1 MLRRSAG
8 PHGALRRTAA
18 ALALALCLAAAGCA
32 HRGLNLPGPTDR
44 MGHDPAAPGPQV
56 AKKASPKAQPRRA
69 ERRQASA
76 AGDRV
81 AVAAGELV
89 GMNPLIVNG
98 EKHRYDCSGFVIAA
112 YAGAGLPLRG
122 STRDMYEKAEAWGLL
137 HEGRT
142 AKPGEVVFFDNTYD
156 RNHNRRRDDDLSH
169 IAIVERVLPDGT
181 MTLVHLGSDGVV
193 RIAMNLKHP
202 DVRVNDAGEV
212 INSYIRPSRD
222 AKTGPV
228 LTGALFRG
236 FAPLYDLPQG
246 EDDTGAVS
254 DLR

>member
-1 MLRRSAG
+1 MSAG
-8 PHGALRRTAA
+8 PLCRLA
-18 ALALALCLAAAGCA
+18 ALLVMVLIAAGCA
-32 HRGLNLPGPTDR
+32 HRGLNIPGPTDR

-56 AKKASPKAQPRRA
+56 AKKAPSKAQPRRV
-69 ERRQASA
+69 ERRAPAPAGQRVAAA
-76 AGDRV
+76 AG
-81 AVAAGELV
+81 ALV
-89 GMNPLIVNG
+89 GANPLVVDG
-98 EKHRYDCSGFVIAA
+98 ETYRYDCSGFVIAA

-122 STRDMYEKAEAWGLL
+122 STRDMYEKAEAFGIL

-142 AKPGEVVFFDNTYD
+142 AEPGEVVFFDNTYD

-202 DVRVNDAGEV
+202 DQRQNEQGEV
-212 INSYIRPSRD
+212 INSYIRPVRD
-222 AKTGPV
+222 AKSGPV

-236 FAPLYDLPQG
+236 FAPLYALPLL

-254 DLR
+254 DAR